1 MSSVPLSEQLG
12 AMAVVDQLRHQQM
25 QVQEHL
31 NLPQRRAEVAERI
44 RTYYQAQGIAY
55 DDALIEQGVRA
66 FFARRLAFE
75 APEQTALQRL
85 TTRLLLN
92 RRKLMRILQLIVVAL
107 LAVQCTRVV
116 NDTAKTSKVQDNV
129 RTAEYR
135 SSDLSA
141 DLAQHQSR
149 LDGLQQAVAQQ
160 PEPAVTRLLGPLAER
175 LTQVQTLLTH
185 RPWPQLIDSDN
196 RDSVQQDLDTYERNT
211 QSARAQL
218 RQADKGLNDV
228 QAIIDAR
235 SRLQA
240 VLHNPAFT
248 AGAKRFGVMAQQAR
262 VADQAIGNADTQ
274 GIEVVDREVGE
285 LESQLDRIQQVQPLI
300 RRLDEIEQQLPALRL
315 PPNDLRVVRAQAAQ
329 VDKAIDALQARQASG
344 HLSTLDSLLV
354 FARQALELR
363 VVDRYGVKSGVE
375 RCYDQALCNQGGDS
389 LQGKSWYLVV
399 EAVDAAGNP
408 ISVPV
413 TSSETGESR
422 WASYFGVR
430 VSQAEYLKVKEDKLS
445 DGHIDDLAMG
455 SKPANMLSLKFNQR
469 VAKPDMILDW

>member
-149 LDGLQQAVAQQ
+149 LDALQQAVAQQ
-160 PEPAVTRLLGPLAER
+160 PEPAATRLLGPLAER

-185 RPWPQLIDSDN
+185 RPWPQLIDSEN

>member
-160 PEPAVTRLLGPLAER
+160 PEPAATRLLGPLAER

-196 RDSVQQDLDTYERNT
+196 RDSVQLDLDTYERNT

-285 LESQLDRIQQVQPLI
+285 LENQLDRIQQVQPLI

-329 VDKAIDALQARQASG
+329 VDKAIDALQARQASD

>member
-149 LDGLQQAVAQQ
+149 LDALQQAVAQQ

-262 VADQAIGNADTQ
+262 LADQAIGNADTQ

>member
-149 LDGLQQAVAQQ
+149 LDALQQAVAQQ
-160 PEPAVTRLLGPLAER
+160 PEPAATRLLGPLAER

>member
-141 DLAQHQSR
+141 DLAQHKSR
-149 LDGLQQAVAQQ
+149 LDALQQAVALQ
-160 PEPAVTRLLGPLAER
+160 PEPAATRLLGPLAER

-262 VADQAIGNADTQ
+262 VADQAIGNADTL

-329 VDKAIDALQARQASG
+329 VDKAIDALQARQASD

>member
-149 LDGLQQAVAQQ
+149 LDALQQAVAQQ
-160 PEPAVTRLLGPLAER
+160 PEPAATRLLGPLAER

-235 SRLQA
+235 NRLQA

-329 VDKAIDALQARQASG
+329 VDKAIDALQARQASD

-469 VAKPDMILDW
+469 VAKPDMILNW

>member
-149 LDGLQQAVAQQ
+149 LDALQQAVAQQ
-160 PEPAVTRLLGPLAER
+160 PEPAATRLLGPLAER

-235 SRLQA
+235 NRLQA

-329 VDKAIDALQARQASG
+329 VDKAIDALQARQASD

-408 ISVPV
+408 IRVPV

>member
-149 LDGLQQAVAQQ
+149 LDALQQAVAQQ
-160 PEPAVTRLLGPLAER
+160 PEPAATRMLGPLAER

-228 QAIIDAR
+228 QAIIDVR

>member
-116 NDTAKTSKVQDNV
+116 NDTAKSSKVQDNV

-149 LDGLQQAVAQQ
+149 LDALQQAVAQQ
-160 PEPAVTRLLGPLAER
+160 PEPAATRLLGPLAER

-235 SRLQA
+235 NRLQA

-329 VDKAIDALQARQASG
+329 VDKAIDALQARQASD

>member
-149 LDGLQQAVAQQ
+149 FDGLQQAVAQQ

-262 VADQAIGNADTQ
+262 LADQAIGNADTQ

-329 VDKAIDALQARQASG
+329 VDKAIDALQARQASD

-363 VVDRYGVKSGVE
+363 VVDRYGIKSGVE

>member
-329 VDKAIDALQARQASG
+329 VDKAIDALQARQASD

>member
-149 LDGLQQAVAQQ
+149 LDALQQAVAQQ
-160 PEPAVTRLLGPLAER
+160 PEPAATRLLGPLAER

-235 SRLQA
+235 NRLQA

-329 VDKAIDALQARQASG
+329 VDKAIDALQARQASD

-445 DGHIDDLAMG
+445 DGHIDELAMG

>member
-149 LDGLQQAVAQQ
+149 LDALQQAVAQQ
-160 PEPAVTRLLGPLAER
+160 PEPAATRMLGPLAER

-262 VADQAIGNADTQ
+262 LADQAIGNADTQ

-329 VDKAIDALQARQASG
+329 VDKAIDALQARQASD

-363 VVDRYGVKSGVE
+363 VVDRYGIKSGVE

>member
-149 LDGLQQAVAQQ
+149 FDALQQAVAQQ
-160 PEPAVTRLLGPLAER
+160 PEPAATRLLGPLAER

-329 VDKAIDALQARQASG
+329 VDKAIDALQARQASD

>member
-129 RTAEYR
+129 RTADYR

-149 LDGLQQAVAQQ
+149 LDALQQAVAQQ
-160 PEPAVTRLLGPLAER
+160 PEPAATRLLGPLAER

-329 VDKAIDALQARQASG
+329 VDKAIDALQARQASD

>member
-149 LDGLQQAVAQQ
+149 LDALQQAVAQQ
-160 PEPAVTRLLGPLAER
+160 PEPAATRLLGPLAER

-235 SRLQA
+235 NRLQA

-329 VDKAIDALQARQASG
+329 VDKAIDALQARQASD

>member
-149 LDGLQQAVAQQ
+149 LDALQQAVAQQ
-160 PEPAVTRLLGPLAER
+160 PEPAATRLLGPLAER

-262 VADQAIGNADTQ
+262 VADQAIGSADTQ

-285 LESQLDRIQQVQPLI
+285 LENQLDRIQQVQPLI

-329 VDKAIDALQARQASG
+329 VEKAIDALQARQASD

>member
-141 DLAQHQSR
+141 DLAQHKSR
-149 LDGLQQAVAQQ
+149 LDALQQAVAQQ
-160 PEPAVTRLLGPLAER
+160 PEPAATRLLGPLAER

>member
-149 LDGLQQAVAQQ
+149 LDALQQAVAQQ

-262 VADQAIGNADTQ
+262 LADQAIGNADPQ

>member
-75 APEQTALQRL
+75 APEQTTLQRL

-149 LDGLQQAVAQQ
+149 LDALQQAVAQQ
-160 PEPAVTRLLGPLAER
+160 PEPAATRLLGPLAER

-235 SRLQA
+235 NRLQA

-329 VDKAIDALQARQASG
+329 VDKAIDALQARQASD

-408 ISVPV
+408 IRVPV

>member
-149 LDGLQQAVAQQ
+149 LDALQQAVAQQ
-160 PEPAVTRLLGPLAER
+160 PEPAATRLLGPLAER

-218 RQADKGLNDV
+218 RQADKGLSNV
-228 QAIIDAR
+228 QVIIDAR

-329 VDKAIDALQARQASG
+329 VDKAIDALQARQASD

>member
-149 LDGLQQAVAQQ
+149 LDALQQAVAQQ

>member
-149 LDGLQQAVAQQ
+149 FDALQQAVAQQ
-160 PEPAVTRLLGPLAER
+160 PEPAATRLLGPLAER

>member
-149 LDGLQQAVAQQ
+149 LNALQQAVAQQ

-175 LTQVQTLLTH
+175 LTQFQTLLTH

-329 VDKAIDALQARQASG
+329 VDKAIDALQARQASD

-445 DGHIDDLAMG
+445 DGHIDELAMG

>member
-149 LDGLQQAVAQQ
+149 FDALQQAVAQQ

>member
-149 LDGLQQAVAQQ
+149 LDALQQAVAQQ
-160 PEPAVTRLLGPLAER
+160 PEPAATRMLGPLAER

>member
-160 PEPAVTRLLGPLAER
+160 PEPAATRLLGPLAER

-196 RDSVQQDLDTYERNT
+196 RDSVQLDLDTYERNT

-329 VDKAIDALQARQASG
+329 VDKAIDALQARQASD

>member
-149 LDGLQQAVAQQ
+149 FDALQQAVAQQ

-235 SRLQA
+235 NRLQA

-329 VDKAIDALQARQASG
+329 VDKAIDALQARQASD

>member
-25 QVQEHL
+25 QVQEPL

-149 LDGLQQAVAQQ
+149 FDALQQAVAQQ

-262 VADQAIGNADTQ
+262 AADQAIGNADTQ

-329 VDKAIDALQARQASG
+329 VDKAIDALQARQASD

-375 RCYDQALCNQGGDS
+375 RCYDQALCNKAGDS
-389 LQGKSWYLVV
+389 LQGKSWYLIV
-399 EAVDAAGNP
+399 EAVDAAGNA
-408 ISVPV
+408 IDVPV

>member
-149 LDGLQQAVAQQ
+149 FDALQQADAHQ
-160 PEPAVTRLLGPLAER
+160 PEPAATRLLGPLAER

-300 RRLDEIEQQLPALRL
+300 RRLDKIEQQLPALRL

-329 VDKAIDALQARQASG
+329 VDKAIDALQARQASD

-363 VVDRYGVKSGVE
+363 VVDRYGIKSGVE

>member
-149 LDGLQQAVAQQ
+149 LDALQQAVAQQ
-160 PEPAVTRLLGPLAER
+160 PEPAATRLLGPLAER

-329 VDKAIDALQARQASG
+329 VDKAIDALQARQASD

-469 VAKPDMILDW
+469 VAKPDMILNW

>member
-44 RTYYQAQGIAY
+44 RTYYQVQGITY

-66 FFARRLAFE
+66 FFVRRLAFE

-149 LDGLQQAVAQQ
+149 LDALQQAVAQQ
-160 PEPAVTRLLGPLAER
+160 PEPAATRMLGPLAER

>member
-149 LDGLQQAVAQQ
+149 LDALQQAVAQQ
-160 PEPAVTRLLGPLAER
+160 PEPAATRLLGPLAER

-262 VADQAIGNADTQ
+262 VADQAIGSADTQ

-285 LESQLDRIQQVQPLI
+285 LENQLDRIQQVQPLI

-329 VDKAIDALQARQASG
+329 VDKAIDALQARQASD

>member
-141 DLAQHQSR
+141 DLAQHKSR
-149 LDGLQQAVAQQ
+149 LDALQQAVAQQ
-160 PEPAVTRLLGPLAER
+160 PEPAATRLLGPLAER

-329 VDKAIDALQARQASG
+329 VDKAIDALQARQASD

>member
-160 PEPAVTRLLGPLAER
+160 PEPAATRLLGPLAER

-329 VDKAIDALQARQASG
+329 VDKAIDALQARQASD

>member
-149 LDGLQQAVAQQ
+149 FDALQQAVAQQ

-262 VADQAIGNADTQ
+262 VADQAIGNADTL

>member
-149 LDGLQQAVAQQ
+149 LDALQQAVAQQ

-262 VADQAIGNADTQ
+262 LADQAIGNADTQ

-363 VVDRYGVKSGVE
+363 VVDRYGVKSGSSAAMTR
-375 RCYDQALCNQGGDS
+375 RCATR
-389 LQGKSWYLVV
+389 
-399 EAVDAAGNP
+399 AVTPCRARAGTWWSRP
-408 ISVPV
+408 WTPPATRSACRSPV
-413 TSSETGESR
+413 R
-422 WASYFGVR
+422 
-430 VSQAEYLKVKEDKLS
+430 
-445 DGHIDDLAMG
+445 
-455 SKPANMLSLKFNQR
+455 KPANRAGRPTLVCGSARPSTSRSRKTNSATATSTTSPWAASL
-469 VAKPDMILDW
+469 PTC

>member
-149 LDGLQQAVAQQ
+149 LDALQQAVAQQ
-160 PEPAVTRLLGPLAER
+160 PEPAATRMLGPLAER

-185 RPWPQLIDSDN
+185 RPWPQLIDSEN

-329 VDKAIDALQARQASG
+329 VDKAIDALQARQASD

>member
-160 PEPAVTRLLGPLAER
+160 PEPAATRLLGPLAER

-240 VLHNPAFT
+240 VLHNPAFI

-262 VADQAIGNADTQ
+262 AADQAIGNADTQ

-329 VDKAIDALQARQASG
+329 VDKAIDALQARQASD